1 MTALAEMSPDG
12 CSLTVQVPLT
22 IRKRGGRKRILA
34 PDGTAVLPVWRG
46 LVDRTLVKALAR
58 AYRWQGLLESG
69 AYSSVAELAAAERIN
84 ASYLAR
90 VLRLT
95 LLAPAIVEAV
105 LDGRQPHA
113 MTLDRLLKPFPVE
126 WEEQRF

>member
-1 MTALAEMSPDG
+1 MSPDG
-12 CSLTVQVPLT
+12 CSLTVRVPLT

-34 PDGTAVLPVWRG
+34 PNGTAVLPVWRV

-69 AYSSVAELAAAERIN
+69 AYGSIAELAAAERIN

-90 VLRLT
+90 MLRLT
-95 LLAPAIVEAV
+95 LLSPAIVEAH
-105 LDGRQPHA
+105 LDGRHGPERI
-113 MTLDRLLKPFPVE
+113 TLDRLMRPFPVA
-126 WEEQRF
+126 WAEQRF

>member
-22 IRKRGGRKRILA
+22 IGKRGGRKRILA
-34 PDGTAVLPVWRG
+34 PNGTAVLPVWRV
-46 LVDRTLVKALAR
+46 LVDSTLVKALAR

-95 LLAPAIVEAV
+95 LLAPEIVEAV